1 MKKASRK
8 SYNRT
13 EKNVD
18 EVARGCEVRK
28 IGESWILV
36 PAADGLERDNV
47 RKIVKLHDDH
57 FL

>member
-8 SYNRT
+8 SYNLT

-18 EVARGCEVRK
+18 EVARGCEARK
-28 IGESWILV
+28 VGTYKIVVSTM
-36 PAADGLERDNV
+36 DGQKRANV